1 MSTPQTPGTYRV
13 TWSPGEGNG
22 APPHVQEVQAVSVE
36 IHTGVGFTVLYDED
50 GASVLMVNNAF
61 LVSVERIAEGAATGA

>member
-1 MSTPQTPGTYRV
+1 
-13 TWSPGEGNG
+13 
-22 APPHVQEVQAVSVE
+22 VQAVSVE